1 MRPLPTWEEV
11 TACVT
16 IEGDAIRVVDLR
28 ATFGT
33 SIARRMTGGQ
43 CGGTVTAA
51 QIRAACDLDAN
62 TETLGVAAQRVGMTR
77 WELRT
82 ELRRRGLIRTHDGHK
97 GAPWNRIPK
106 GVADKIAAMRG
117 AK

>member
-1 MRPLPTWEEV
+1 MKPLPTWEEV
-11 TACVT
+11 TKAVT
-16 IEGDAIRVVDLR
+16 VEGDAIRVVDLR
-28 ATFGT
+28 VAFGVGL
-33 SIARRMTGGQ
+33 ARRMTGGLH
-43 CGGTVTAA
+43 GGTVTAA

-82 ELRRRGLIRTHDGHK
+82 ELRRRGLIRTHDGRK